1 MADTVKLPKDSR
13 LTIKITVSS
22 DAPIQ
27 KVQEMGEMLDL
38 QKESVN
44 ISNAEKEIKNKTLY
58 QYLVKVL
65 PNDEVELIKAQ
76 SDVDG
81 C

>member
-1 MADTVKLPKDSR
+1 
-13 LTIKITVSS
+13 
-22 DAPIQ
+22 
-27 KVQEMGEMLDL
+27 MGEILDL

-44 ISNAEKEIKNKTLY
+44 ISNAEKEIKNKTFY

-65 PNDEVELIKAQ
+65 PNDEVELIKTQ

>member
-1 MADTVKLPKDSR
+1 
-13 LTIKITVSS
+13 
-22 DAPIQ
+22 
-27 KVQEMGEMLDL
+27 MLDL

>member
-27 KVQEMGEMLDL
+27 QVQEMGEMLDL
-38 QKESVN
+38 QKESVS
-44 ISNAEKEIKNKTLY
+44 ISNAEKEIKSKTFY
-58 QYLVKVL
+58 QYLVKLL

>member
-13 LTIKITVSS
+13 LTIKITASS

-44 ISNAEKEIKNKTLY
+44 ISNAEKEIKNKTFY